1 MTRSPRPVV
10 GLGLLVG
17 VAAISTS
24 AILARVAMGEQP
36 GVATALPGAA
46 PALAVAFW
54 RTVGGAVALAPFAL
68 RDQLTTTS
76 RVSRSD
82 HRWLVLSGLALG
94 LHFALFQAS
103 LALTSVASAVTLATA
118 SPVFVA
124 VGAWW
129 LLGEAT
135 TPRVWIG
142 MALAMGGAVTI
153 GLADLAG
160 EVGGRAVTG
169 DVMAIGSAVA
179 MGAYLLVGRA
189 TRGRVHAATYSSLV
203 YAWAAL
209 GLGAACLALGV
220 PLWGYTPTTWLALAG
235 IVVGP
240 QLLGHTVFNALLAR
254 VAATVVAIA
263 VLAEPLGAG
272 VLAWLLFAELP
283 APGFWLG
290 APLVLVGVG
299 VATVR
304 RPAGRLRWPTGPAAA
319 GSDAPRRSRRSRP

>member
-1 MTRSPRPVV
+1 MTSSPRPVV

-24 AILARVAMGEQP
+24 AILARIAMGEQP
-36 GVATALPGAA
+36 GVTTALPGAA

-76 RVSRSD
+76 RVARSD
-82 HRWLVLSGLALG
+82 HRWLALSGLALG
-94 LHFALFQAS
+94 LHFALFQGS

-135 TPRVWIG
+135 TRRVWTG

-160 EVGGRAVTG
+160 EVGGRALTG
-169 DVMAIGSAVA
+169 DVMAIASAVA

-209 GLGAACLALGV
+209 GLGAACLALEV
-220 PLWGYTPTTWLALAG
+220 PLWGYTPATWLALAG

-272 VLAWLLFAELP
+272 VLAWVLFAELP

-290 APLVLVGVG
+290 APLVLLGVG
-299 VATVR
+299 VAAAR
-304 RPAGRLRWPTGPAAA
+304 RPAGRLRWPTAPAAA
-319 GSDAPRRSRRSRP
+319 GSAAPRRSRRSRP

>member
-1 MTRSPRPVV
+1 MTSSPRPVV

-24 AILARVAMGEQP
+24 AILARIAMGEQP
-36 GVATALPGAA
+36 GVSTALPGAA

-76 RVSRSD
+76 RVARSD
-82 HRWLVLSGLALG
+82 HRWLALSGLALG
-94 LHFALFQAS
+94 LHFALFQGS

-135 TPRVWIG
+135 TRRVWTG

-160 EVGGRAVTG
+160 EVGGRALTG
-169 DVMAIGSAVA
+169 DVMAIASAVA

-209 GLGAACLALGV
+209 GLGAACLALEV
-220 PLWGYTPTTWLALAG
+220 PLWGYTPATWLALAG

-272 VLAWLLFAELP
+272 VLAWVLFAEVP

-290 APLVLVGVG
+290 APLVLLGVG
-299 VATVR
+299 VAAAR
-304 RPAGRLRWPTGPAAA
+304 RPAGRLRWPTAPAAA